1 MTERTARR
9 LAHGLWLGTM
19 GGWLT
24 GIALAL
30 AEGAANGV
38 PSLLIGLPI
47 VLYSS
52 LGALVARR
60 RPDNPIGWLFGL
72 VALSLSLTALGLGY
86 AQSGLGGRPGTGT
99 LPGAAVAAWIGVLGP
114 FTVLPWALPTFLVLF
129 PDGRLPSRPW
139 RLAVAAAA
147 VGGAFTVV
155 GVLGTVEGHSGT
167 LGLTPPD
174 VVARLPGIDLFTGIG
189 LAVAFVVG
197 FGGELALIRRFRSAS
212 ADDRQPLRLLVV
224 MIAAMGAASL
234 TAVGIA
240 VASQGANWGWFGWI
254 LAVLVDGFG
263 ILIGIPVATAAAVLT
278 YGLYDVGVVVKKT
291 VVYGLLVALFVL
303 LIGLVSLLLSPLAL
317 VGTSDAGGE
326 GGGNELVARLATA
339 ASVLLLALILAL
351 RPAKRLAR
359 RLVFGKRATPY
370 EAMAEFSERLGETYA
385 TDDVLPRMAEIVRAS
400 TGADVARVW
409 LHVGGEFRPVAA
421 SPGTAPWVESIASH
435 GDALLEISGLRTF
448 PVRHRGELL
457 GALTVAMPAAEPLSK
472 TGEQLVTDLASQAGL
487 VLRNVRLIEE
497 LQESRHRIVTAQ
509 DERARKLERDIHDG
523 AQQQLVALSVKLGL
537 AERLVERDPEKL
549 TTLLGELRADAT
561 EALDTLRDLARGI
574 YPPLL
579 ADRGLAVAI
588 EAQAR
593 KGTIPVSL
601 EPNGL
606 GRYAPEIEAAVYFCC
621 LEALQNVGKYANARA
636 VRVRLGRANG
646 DLVFEVTDDGI
657 GFDTSAGHPGTGLQ
671 GMQDRLAA
679 IGGTVVVQSTPG
691 IGTTVT
697 GSVPTHPLDG
707 VP

>member
-9 LAHGLWLGTM
+9 IAHGLWLGTV
-19 GGWLT
+19 GGWLA
-24 GIALAL
+24 GMALAL
-30 AEGAANGV
+30 PEGAENAV
-38 PSLLIGLPI
+38 PSLLIGIPI
-47 VLYSS
+47 ALYAS

-60 RPDNPIGWLFGL
+60 RPDNPIGWLFGA
-72 VALSLSLTALGLGY
+72 VALSLALTVLGLGY

-99 LPGAAVAAWIGVLGP
+99 LPGAAVAAWLGVLGP
-114 FTVLPWALPTFLVLF
+114 FTILPWALPTFLVLF

-155 GVLGTVEGHSGT
+155 GVLGTVRGHSGT
-167 LGLTPPD
+167 LGLTPPN
-174 VVARLPGIDLFTGIG
+174 VAARLPGIDLFTGIG
-189 LAVAFVVG
+189 LAVAFVAG
-197 FGGELALIRRFRSAS
+197 FGGVLALIRRFRSAS

-224 MIAAMGAASL
+224 MIAAMGVASL

-240 VASQGANWGWFGWI
+240 VASQGGEWGWFGWI
-254 LAVLVDGFG
+254 FAVFVDGFG

-278 YGLYDVGVVVKKT
+278 FGLYDVGVVVKKT

-303 LIGLVSLLLSPLAL
+303 LIGLVSLLFSPLAL
-317 VGTSDAGGE
+317 VGTSDAGG
-326 GGGNELVARLATA
+326 GKQVVARVATA
-339 ASVLLLALILAL
+339 ASVLALALVLAF

-400 TGADVARVW
+400 TGADIARVW
-409 LHVGGEFRPVAA
+409 LHLGSELRPVAA
-421 SPGTAPWVESIASH
+421 APSGAPSAGSIALH
-435 GDALLEISGLRTF
+435 GEGLPEISGHRTF

-472 TGEQLVTDLASQAGL
+472 NGEQLVTDLASQAGL

-497 LQESRHRIVTAQ
+497 LQESRRRIVTAQ

-537 AERLVERDPEKL
+537 AEHLVARDPQKVGV
-549 TTLLGELRADAT
+549 LLGELKADAT
-561 EALDTLRDLARGI
+561 AALDTLRDLARGI

-579 ADRGLAVAI
+579 ADKGLAAAI

-593 KGTIPVSL
+593 KGTIPVRI
-601 EPNGL
+601 ERDGL
-606 GRYAPEIEAAVYFCC
+606 GRYAPEIETAVYFCC
-621 LEALQNVGKYANARA
+621 LEALQNVGKYANARS
-636 VRVRLGRANG
+636 VRVRLGRAND
-646 DLVFEVTDDGI
+646 DLVFDVTDDGV
-657 GFDTSAGHPGTGLQ
+657 GFDASTDHGGTGLQ

-679 IGGTVVVQSTPG
+679 VGGTLAVRSTPG
-691 IGTTVT
+691 IGTTVA
-697 GSVPTHPLDG
+697 GRVPAHPQDG
-707 VP
+707 AP